1 MIRSGGDDLVERL
14 DKVSTPHMVVRLI
27 ENFNALRSSRKIED
41 CQLGEEIKKAIDEL
55 ENIRSYFDTVS
66 EPELIEYAIY
76 REKSV
81 LIRLSYLLK
90 KAKYSETFLESSS
103 I

>member
-1 MIRSGGDDLVERL
+1 MENRDR
-14 DKVSTPHMVVRLI
+14 VSTLHMAARI
-27 ENFNALRSSRKIED
+27 MENFNILRASRRVAD

-66 EPELIEYAIY
+66 EPELIDYAIY

-90 KAKYSETFLESSS
+90 KAKYSDSFLESSG